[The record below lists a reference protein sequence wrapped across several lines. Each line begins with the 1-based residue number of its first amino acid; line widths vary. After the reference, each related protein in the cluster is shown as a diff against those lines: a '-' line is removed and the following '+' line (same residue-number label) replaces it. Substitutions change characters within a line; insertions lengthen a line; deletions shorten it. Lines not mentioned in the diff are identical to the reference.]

1 MAEPPLCSLGSFS
14 TYQQLHGATDHDLL
28 QAYVLGKEDPK
39 AKTPL
44 GRLVSLINAV
54 VYVSTAGSG
63 KTRAPQKID
72 PEGHELYTMK
82 LKNFAV
88 GKTKPVA
95 FSRVCLYT

>member
-1 MAEPPLCSLGSFS
+1 MAEFPLSSVGSFS

-28 QAYVLGKEDPK
+28 QAYILGKEDRK
-39 AKTPL
+39 VRTPL
-44 GRLVSLINAV
+44 GKLVSLINAV
-54 VYVSTAGSG
+54 VWVSTKGSG
-63 KTRAPQKID
+63 KSKAPQKID
-72 PEGHELYTMK
+72 PEGRELYTME